1 VPAAVF
7 IKDDK
12 AVPYSLPLWNENLI
26 PILNDIW
33 PLMAINID
41 TLCVPAM
48 VKSHVLQPAS
58 GSAYPNP
65 IPI

>member
-26 PILNDIW
+26 PILNDIR
-33 PLMAINID
+33 PLMAINKD

-48 VKSHVLQPAS
+48 VKSHILEPAS
-58 GSAYPNP
+58 GSTYSNP